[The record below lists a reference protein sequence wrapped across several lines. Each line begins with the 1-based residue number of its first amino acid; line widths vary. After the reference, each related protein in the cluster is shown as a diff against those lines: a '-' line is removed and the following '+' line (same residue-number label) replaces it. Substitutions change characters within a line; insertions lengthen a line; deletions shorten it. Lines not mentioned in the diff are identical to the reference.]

1 MRDGM
6 AGGLLAAVLTLLAC
20 LPVPGQ
26 VSYQGDTRGGPRFR
40 RPTGGNPPI
49 ALAPTGGTNGNN
61 VPYHVYTFV
70 PAETRQYRIV
80 STTQAPLWDNFIV
93 LYRGE
98 FQPASPLTNVMAAN
112 DDFGNTTRAGIDA
125 VPLTAGQT
133 YTIVVTGFSNTSQGA
148 FETTITPLPPTVATT
163 GNPVFNRPIPN
174 GDRPPVQLSTV
185 ATAVPFGV
193 MEFTPAETGI
203 YRLTSR
209 SLTPGFNNF
218 TVLYQDRFL
227 PGSPLTSVLIANENL
242 TDETLSGFEVTLTG
256 GRTYFFVTTGS
267 TMDDYGAYVATV
279 ERVYRHTMNGTTAG
293 APVYHRTAEGAPPTA
308 LDTQAT
314 AVPYTI
320 YRITPETNAIAHF
333 LVTSLTPGYDPFT
346 ALYHTSF
353 APDRPLENVLLANDD
368 RGSAERSGFEDVPLM
383 AGTDYFLVVSGYN
396 NADFGDFQ
404 LTVSLT
410 RPAEVTPY
418 RFLTGTVTRAERP
431 REPFEVTLTFR
442 PADAS
447 GDITRTVPVDAEGR
461 FTVRDLRATT
471 YRVRARAAHTLSRVV
486 EVDLSRGARQITL
499 GALPGGDA
507 NDDNAVDVLDL
518 DALIRAFD
526 AERGQEHYDPGAD
539 FNGDGSVDVL
549 DLDTLLRN
557 FDQAGAEFD

>member
-1 MRDGM
+1 MRGRTTSV
-6 AGGLLAAVLTLLAC
+6 LLAALTMMAC
-20 LPVPGQ
+20 LPASGQ
-26 VSYQGDTRGGPRFR
+26 ISYQGDTRGGPRFR
-40 RPTGGNPPI
+40 RPAGGNPPI
-49 ALAPTGGTNGNN
+49 ALAPASGTNGNN

-80 STTQAPLWDNFIV
+80 STALAPLWDNFLV

-112 DDFGNTTRAGIDA
+112 DDFGSTIRAGIDA
-125 VPLTAGQT
+125 VPLMAGQT
-133 YTIVVTGFSNTSQGA
+133 YTIVVTGFANTSQGA
-148 FETTITPLPPTVATT
+148 FETIITPLPPTVATT

-174 GDRPPVQLSTV
+174 GDRPPTQLSTV

-193 MEFTPAETGI
+193 MEFTPPETGT

-227 PGSPLTSVLIANENL
+227 PGSPLTNALIASENL

-267 TMDDYGAYVATV
+267 TMDDYGAYTATI
-279 ERVYRHTMNGTTAG
+279 ERVYRHTWNGTTIG

-314 AVPYTI
+314 AVPYTV
-320 YRITPETNAIAHF
+320 YRITPGTDAIAHL
-333 LVTSLTPGYDPFT
+333 LVISLTPGYDPFT
-346 ALYHTSF
+346 ALYHTDF
-353 APDRPLENVLLANDD
+353 DPNRPLENVLLANDD
-368 RGSAERSGFEDVPLM
+368 RGSTERSGFEDVLLT

-410 RPAEVTPY
+410 HPAEVTTY
-418 RFLTGTVTRAERP
+418 RVLTGTVTRAERP
-431 REPFEVTLTFR
+431 QEAFEVTLTFR

-447 GDITRTVPVDAEGR
+447 GDITRTVLVDAEGR
-461 FTVRDLRATT
+461 FTVRDLRGTA
-471 YRVRARAAHTLSRVV
+471 YRVRARAAHTLSRVA
-486 EVDLSRGARQITL
+486 EVDLSRGARQIAL

-526 AERGQEHYDPGAD
+526 AERGQEHYDPRAD

-557 FDQAGAEFD
+557 FDQVGTEFD